1 MGAAGAVP
9 KQEQA
14 PAASKSMQKAHQQTH
29 AQQLA
34 LARNSE
40 AQPDSGLDD
49 DSKQIATRNDAQ
61 QGQKHAQ
68 LQISASKLRPA
79 PQPEPDSESEP
90 ESEEDDEEAAARE
103 RWARL
108 RGLAEPETSSS
119 EEDGG
124 ASDSGTDAELPS
136 DLDGEEVR
144 LPFNPYSCRSD
155 VIAPM
160 VLSWADR
167 AGCALPVTHAL
178 Y

>member
-1 MGAAGAVP
+1 MP
-9 KQEQA
+9 KRELNSPQE
-14 PAASKSMQKAHQQTH
+14 TH

-34 LARNSE
+34 TADSSE
-40 AQPDSGLDD
+40 SQPDAGLV
-49 DSKQIATRNDAQ
+49 NDCEEAAARESTQ
-61 QGQKHAQ
+61 QGRKHAK
-68 LQISASKLRPA
+68 LQALPSKLRPA

-108 RGLAEPETSSS
+108 RGLAEPEASSS

-155 VIAPM
+155 VIAPW
-160 VLSWADR
+160 SR
-167 AGCALPVTHAL
+167 HGQSALVVPYQSPAL
-178 Y
+178 CT